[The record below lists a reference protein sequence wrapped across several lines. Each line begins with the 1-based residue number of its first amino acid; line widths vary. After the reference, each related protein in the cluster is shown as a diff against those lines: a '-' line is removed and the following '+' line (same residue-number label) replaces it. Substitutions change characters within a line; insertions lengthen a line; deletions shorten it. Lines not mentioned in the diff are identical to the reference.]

1 MCCPRMDL
9 LRAKANEGSDARRT
23 SCLQVDVFT
32 EFQQVHRAPRAA
44 NSTEPEMSQRT
55 RVRTG
60 SDQATRSQGDAQSR
74 AMSASLR
81 LATKAR
87 FSFGTA
93 KHIACR
99 TSEPVLTSFVPF
111 TKGDGELSVV
121 LEQERHN
128 CCRRPWTLSG
138 EGDPGPLFFCA
149 KPAQS
154 SSQSLEFLL
163 SDPQCCLGTVAPL
176 HLIGYGTCWP
186 EY

>member
-154 SSQSLEFLL
+154 STKARVSYQTLDAGWEL
-163 SDPQCCLGTVAPL
+163 SPHL
-176 HLIGYGTCWP
+176 HPIGYGTCWP